1 MAGVPQK
8 PRRSRACL
16 WGCVGALAAV
26 VVIVVVVVV
35 LVVALAGSDG
45 SPENPP
51 SADVRVTSCGVDA
64 ATRLPSA
71 GLEIH
76 NHSSKTST
84 YGVTVEFRAPNGTR
98 LSEGAALSLTVAPGQ
113 EVTTTAA
120 GKDQVTQKVTCK
132 VTKVNRIAG

>member
-26 VVIVVVVVV
+26 VVIIVVVVV
-35 LVVALAGSDG
+35 LVIAPAGTNE
-45 SPENPP
+45 SPGNPP
-51 SADVRVTSCGVDA
+51 SADVRITSCTVDA

-71 GLEIH
+71 GLEIR

-98 LSEGAALSLTVAPGQ
+98 LSEGAALSLTVASGQ
-113 EVTTTAA
+113 KVTATA
-120 GKDQVTQKVTCK
+120 GGQDQVAQKVTCK
-132 VTKVNRIAG
+132 VTKVNRIAD

>member
-1 MAGVPQK
+1 M
-8 PRRSRACL
+8 
-16 WGCVGALAAV
+16 V
-26 VVIVVVVVV
+26 VVIVVVVV
-35 LVVALAGSDG
+35 LVIVLAGSIENPG
-45 SPENPP
+45 NPENPP
-51 SADVRVTSCGVDA
+51 SADVRVTSCAVDA

-98 LSEGAALSLTVAPGQ
+98 VSEGAALSLTVASGQ
-113 EVTTTAA
+113 KVTTTAA